1 MLPISLYQPCEW
13 C

>member
-1 MLPISLYQPCEW
+1 MPPLSLYQPCAW